1 MEKDKRK
8 NIIIIL
14 LGVIIILLVVG
25 LSLFIVKDKFLEDNY
40 EKLED
45 RYEYLFENSL
55 NNKENNVDN
64 NDNTSN
70 NDNTQNN
77 KTISR
82 DEALD
87 IVLKD
92 LNLKNNN
99 LRDLDIELEYKV
111 RYGKSVYEISFD
123 YDYLEY
129 EYYLDPESGK
139 ILDSF
144 KSLS

>member
-8 NIIIIL
+8 NVIIIL
-14 LGVIIILLVVG
+14 LGIIIVLLVVG
-25 LSLFIVKDKFLEDNY
+25 LSIIFIKDKFLEDTY

-55 NNKENNVDN
+55 NNKENNPDN
-64 NDNTSN
+64 NSSN
-70 NDNTQNN
+70 NDNSSSNN
-77 KTISR
+77 TISK

-92 LNLKNNN
+92 LNIKKSN

-111 RYGKSVYEISFD
+111 RYGKNVYEISFD
-123 YDYLEY
+123 YDYFEY

-139 ILDSF
+139 ILDTF

>member
-14 LGVIIILLVVG
+14 LGVIIVLLVVG

-55 NNKENNVDN
+55 NNKENTTN
-64 NDNTSN
+64 NDDNSS

-87 IVLKD
+87 IVLKE
-92 LNLKNNN
+92 LNLKKNN

>member
-1 MEKDKRK
+1 MI
-8 NIIIIL
+8 N
-14 LGVIIILLVVG
+14 
-25 LSLFIVKDKFLEDNY
+25 VKK
-40 EKLED
+40 
-45 RYEYLFENSL
+45 
-55 NNKENNVDN
+55 
-64 NDNTSN
+64 
-70 NDNTQNN
+70 
-77 KTISR
+77 
-82 DEALD
+82 
-87 IVLKD
+87 
-92 LNLKNNN
+92 NN

>member
-14 LGVIIILLVVG
+14 LGIIIILLVVG

-55 NNKENNVDN
+55 NNKENTTN
-64 NDNTSN
+64 NDDNSS

-87 IVLKD
+87 IVLKE
-92 LNLKNNN
+92 LNLKKNN